1 MKEFYTEGI
10 ACVKH
15 IALIAIATALSL
27 ILEDELV
34 FVSVRPTAA
43 NPKHM
48 APAATITLF
57 FQFQAEDVEIDVA
70 ATTFGGTAS
79 LLLTTESSPTLST
92 EC

>member
-1 MKEFYTEGI
+1 M
-10 ACVKH
+10 
-15 IALIAIATALSL
+15 
-27 ILEDELV
+27 
-34 FVSVRPTAA
+34 AA
-43 NPKHM
+43 NPKHI

-70 ATTFGGTAS
+70 ATTFCETAS